1 MSSRLV
7 RHHLA
12 DDRTDSAEPDQFA
25 DPDHRI
31 VRARSHPHHERRVS
45 PPRGHDGVRGGD
57 SRRVAASAFTFG
69 HAGRQVRVGPV
80 AFWTVVGTLVIMAG
94 WSVVTAT
101 YFAFQDDVLA
111 RVAARQADMQF
122 AYEDRLAEMR
132 AQVDRLTS
140 RQLLDQEQL
149 EQKLEQ
155 VVRRQAILESRATT
169 LGSVADPSATGSL
182 RQGPRPAGPTPPAA
196 GAASKPSPISG
207 PALFA
212 PAALREAKADAN
224 GNPARASKLRANL
237 PTVLARLTESL
248 DRVEGRQTNA
258 LAALEENYTAK
269 ARRLRAMLAD
279 VGVAPTKAADQA
291 VGGPFVPYRLPAN
304 AGAFERQVYRI
315 SVARAESERLANSL
329 GTVPL
334 RKPVDGEIDQSSGYG
349 VRIDPFLGRPAMHT
363 GLDFRGDT
371 GELIKV
377 TAGGTVVS
385 AGWSGGYGRMV
396 EVDHGNGLATRY
408 GHLSEIDVRVGQVV
422 KAGQPVGRLGSTGR
436 STGPHLHY
444 ETRVD
449 GEAVDP
455 TRFLQAGAKY
465 GLM

>member
-1 MSSRLV
+1 MSPRHV
-7 RHHLA
+7 RHHIA
-12 DDRTDSAEPDQFA
+12 ADRTDSAELDQFA
-25 DPDHRI
+25 DPVSRPTG
-31 VRARSHPHHERRVS
+31 AQPHPHEHRTTGS
-45 PPRGHDGVRGGD
+45 RGGHGARTG
-57 SRRVAASAFTFG
+57 RRFAASSAFTFG
-69 HAGRQVRVGPV
+69 HGSRQVRIGPV

-94 WSVVTAT
+94 WSVMTAT

-111 RVAARQADMQF
+111 RMMARQADMQF

-132 AQVDRLTS
+132 AQVDRVTS

-155 VVRRQAILESRATT
+155 VVRRQAILESRAAT
-169 LGSVADPSATGSL
+169 LNSVADPATTGSL
-182 RQGPRPAGPTPPAA
+182 RQSARPTAPVA
-196 GAASKPSPISG
+196 GAAPKPSPLSG
-207 PALFA
+207 PPLFA
-212 PAALREAKADAN
+212 PASLREARATAN
-224 GNPARASKLRANL
+224 TNGLVNPDRAVKLRANL
-237 PTVLARLTESL
+237 PAVLTRLAESL
-248 DRVEGRQTNA
+248 DHIEGRQTNA
-258 LAALEENYTAK
+258 LATLEEKYTAK

-279 VGVAPTKAADQA
+279 VGVDPAKAIVQG

-315 SVARAESERLANSL
+315 SVVRADAERLANSL

-334 RKPVDGEIDQSSGYG
+334 RKPVEGEIDQSSGFG
-349 VRIDPFLGRPAMHT
+349 VRIDPFIGRPAMHT

-371 GELIKV
+371 GEPIKV

-408 GHLSEIDVRVGQVV
+408 GHMSEIEVHVGQIV
-422 KAGQPVGRLGSTGR
+422 KAGQTVGRLGSSGR

-444 ETRVD
+444 ETRIE

-465 GLM
+465 GVM